1 MQWPREDACAGQ
13 PGMPH
18 MLLARQQSSRTSPRT
33 SWVRPRRKER
43 ARAQGGSSAGGSAT
57 SSRRRFASSYSTT
70 SGCGTTSAGRC
81 STADRLQV
89 PRSTA
94 SQEQANNTQES
105 AKYSD
110 HASGFLPPQ
119 VIEANIPAKA
129 EVAASS
135 PTELTKTAQNDLR
148 GTISP
153 GLRGRSLPAFCG
165 SL

>member
-1 MQWPREDACAGQ
+1 MPRT
-13 PGMPH
+13 PP
-18 MLLARQQSSRTSPRT
+18 ARRRLSHTSPRT
-33 SWVRPRRKER
+33 SSVRPPMRSRLLVLPRRQER

-94 SQEQANNTQES
+94 SQEQANNTQER

-148 GTISP
+148 GT
-153 GLRGRSLPAFCG
+153 FCLG
-165 SL
+165 